1 MFLEKRTTASTN
13 SCLEK
18 IKTLKEKIDTAD
30 AILIGAG
37 AGLSAAA
44 GLEYS
49 GKRFTDNF
57 SDFIE
62 KYGLSDMYSA
72 GFYPFETLE
81 EYWAYWSRHIYINR
95 YKYSTGKPYTDL
107 LKLVRDKEY
116 FILTTN
122 VDHCF
127 QTAYTR
133 NKLTKKLRK
142 RRISG
147 HLQIQTTTYKERR
160 CA

>member
-1 MFLEKRTTASTN
+1 MP
-13 SCLEK
+13 
-18 IKTLKEKIDTAD
+18 DQ
-30 AILIGAG
+30 LIGAG

-95 YKYSTGKPYTDL
+95 YKYSTGKPYTDQ
-107 LKLVRDKEY
+107 LV
-116 FILTTN
+116 
-122 VDHCF
+122 
-127 QTAYTR
+127 
-133 NKLTKKLRK
+133 
-142 RRISG
+142 
-147 HLQIQTTTYKERR
+147 
-160 CA
+160 

>member
-62 KYGLSDMYSA
+62 KL
-72 GFYPFETLE
+72 
-81 EYWAYWSRHIYINR
+81 
-95 YKYSTGKPYTDL
+95 
-107 LKLVRDKEY
+107 
-116 FILTTN
+116 LTTN

-127 QTAYTR
+127 QTAHTR

-142 RRISG
+142 RCISG
-147 HLQIQTTTYKERR
+147 HLQIQTTIYKERR